1 MVGKLQDVV
10 SAAVVV
16 GAAEKV
22 NVGSSRDSASQ
33 STANFDTPA
42 ATVETQ
48 SRFVIDGKSIT
59 TDADNKI
66 KADADNTAK
75 RKQPDE
81 ADVQLKQPIDE
92 KALDNITQELNKL
105 MSKINANLH
114 FNYHQEAGV
123 MSVRLVDKETNE
135 VIKEL
140 PPEEMVKNM
149 VKSKIWMDAF
159 IGTFV
164 DESA

>member
-16 GAAEKV
+16 SAAEKV
-22 NVGSSRDSASQ
+22 NVGSSREGAGQ
-33 STANFDTPA
+33 STANFDSPA

-48 SRFVIDGKSIT
+48 SRFVIDGKSIK
-59 TDADNKI
+59 TDADNTSKQ
-66 KADADNTAK
+66 
-75 RKQPDE
+75 KQPDDTE
-81 ADVQLKQPIDE
+81 VQLKQPIDE
-92 KALDNITQELNKL
+92 KALDNITQELNQL
-105 MSKINANLH
+105 MSKINANLS
-114 FNYHQEAGV
+114 FNYHQDAGV
-123 MSVRLVDKETNE
+123 MSVRLVDKESGD

>member
-22 NVGSSRDSASQ
+22 NVGSAQGGANSAATGFDS
-33 STANFDTPA
+33 PA
-42 ATVETQ
+42 ATVE
-48 SRFVIDGKSIT
+48 SRFVIDGKSIK
-59 TDADNKI
+59 TDADMNKNAS
-66 KADADNTAK
+66 KKPQQEDA
-75 RKQPDE
+75 E
-81 ADVQLKQPIDE
+81 IQLKQPIDA
-92 KALDNITQELNKL
+92 KQLDNITQELNRL

-114 FNYHQEAGV
+114 FNYHQDAGV

>member
-22 NVGSSRDSASQ
+22 NVGNTRE
-33 STANFDTPA
+33 TAQANPTAFNAPA
-42 ATVETQ
+42 ATVDNTQ
-48 SRFVIDGKSIT
+48 TRFVVDTKGAEPENNQRQQEEAADDIQIRPGSID
-59 TDADNKI
+59 A
-66 KADADNTAK
+66 
-75 RKQPDE
+75 
-81 ADVQLKQPIDE
+81 

-105 MSKINANLH
+105 MSKINANLQ
-114 FNYHQEAGV
+114 FNYHQEVGV
-123 MSVRLVDKETNE
+123 MSIRMVDKETNE

-140 PPEEMVKNM
+140 PPEDMIKNM
-149 VKSKIWMDAF
+149 VKSKIWLGAV

-164 DESA
+164 DKSA